1 MLSRVGK
8 GIVPFL
14 RDWVRNFAFHL
25 SGPPFPR
32 LRKILAAI
40 GLAAMG
46 PGYLYGV
53 IKAIIAGEVRNRGAV
68 IATAKEEPFAF
79 YTLTLIGGLGAAF
92 VTAFGVALLVLILKG
107 RPSRSE

>member
-1 MLSRVGK
+1 VA
-8 GIVPFL
+8 FL
-14 RDWVRNFAFHL
+14 LDWVRNFAFHL

-32 LRKILAAI
+32 LRKILAAF

-46 PGYLYGV
+46 PGHLYGV
-53 IKAIIAGEVRNRGAV
+53 ITAIIAGEVRSRAAV

-79 YTLTLIGGLGAAF
+79 YTLTLIGGFGAAF
-92 VTAFGVALLVLILKG
+92 VTVFGVAVLVLILKG